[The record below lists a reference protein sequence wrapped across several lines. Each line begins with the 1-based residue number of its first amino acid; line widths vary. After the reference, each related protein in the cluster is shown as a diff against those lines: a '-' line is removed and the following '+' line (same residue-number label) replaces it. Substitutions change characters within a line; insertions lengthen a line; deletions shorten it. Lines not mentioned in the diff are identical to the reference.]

1 MTSYHRHLSRKVEF
15 ARDAIVTW
23 IHDRNLASGD
33 RLPPYSQLREEFGLG
48 SQTIAAAV
56 GSLCELG
63 VLEVRDKVGIFVKNP
78 EGGHLAGRTIAVA
91 VRRLVGSSYAAM
103 LAGFIQKLLN
113 EHNCRCLT
121 FYQQSDP
128 ELAPRPNLNEFPGLE
143 QAAAEH
149 RFDGMISLCPISDA
163 ARRRLENCG
172 IKYCFIGD
180 DDHPAPAFGVLIDVQ
195 GFIGSAKRKLEQA
208 GCRRIVQF
216 CASAT
221 QAAQR
226 RHLLATVTGCSYD
239 GGAAIAREFL
249 ALPPEKRPD
258 GIVSDDDT
266 IVSGFLAELVS
277 RQSEYLP
284 LVATIIHEEIGER
297 YPSPRMILYLQNVE
311 EYARMAVGLLLKM
324 LQGVIVN
331 DTMVTYK
338 FKELSRPRETVSR
351 AVAGIS
357 EKQTIINSAPGA

>member
-1 MTSYHRHLSRKVEF
+1 MVLFRFDKMTRYHRHLSRKVEF
-15 ARDAIVTW
+15 ARDALVTW
-23 IHDRNLASGD
+23 IHDRKLGSGD
-33 RLPPYSQLREEFGLG
+33 RLPSYSQLREEFGLG

-56 GSLCELG
+56 GSLCEVD

-78 EGGHLAGRTIAVA
+78 EGGHLAGRTVAVA

-113 EHNCRCLT
+113 ERNCRCLT

-128 ELAPRPNLNEFPGLE
+128 ELAPRPGLSEFPGLE

-149 RFDGMISLCPISDA
+149 RFDGMISLCPFSA
-163 ARRRLENCG
+163 AAVRHLGECG
-172 IKYCFIGD
+172 IRYCFIGD
-180 DDHPAPAFGVLIDVQ
+180 DDHPAPAAGVLIDVR
-195 GFIGSAKRKLEQA
+195 GFIAGARRKLEEA

-226 RHLLATVTGCSYD
+226 RELLPAVTGCSYD
-239 GGAAIAREFL
+239 GGAAIAREGL
-249 ALPPEKRPD
+249 ARPAAERPD

-277 RQSEYLP
+277 RQSGAEKYLP

-297 YPSPRMILYLQNVE
+297 YPSPRMILYSQNVE
-311 EYARMAVGLLLKM
+311 EYAKLAVDLLLRM
-324 LQGVIVN
+324 VQGAAVDAPVA
-331 DTMVTYK
+331 TYE
-338 FKELSRPRETVSR
+338 FRELSRAGETVSPVR
-351 AVAGIS
+351 
-357 EKQTIINSAPGA
+357 

>member
-1 MTSYHRHLSRKVEF
+1 MTTFHRHLSRKVEF
-15 ARDAIVTW
+15 ARDAIVTL
-23 IHDRNLASGD
+23 IHDRRLAPGD
-33 RLPPYSQLREEFGLG
+33 RLPSYSQLREALGLG

-78 EGGHLAGRTIAVA
+78 EGGHLAGRTVAVA

-128 ELAPRPNLNEFPGLE
+128 ELAPRPGLNEFPGLE

-149 RFDGMISLCPISDA
+149 RFDGMISLCPFSDS
-163 ARRRLENCG
+163 ARRHLDGCG
-172 IKYCFIGD
+172 IRYCFIGD
-180 DDHPAPAFGVLIDVQ
+180 DDHPASAFGVLIDVR
-195 GFIGSAKRKLEQA
+195 GFISDAKRKLEQA

-216 CASAT
+216 CASDA

-249 ALPPEKRPD
+249 SLPPEQRPD

-277 RQSEYLP
+277 RQSGTDGYLP

-297 YPSPRMILYLQNVE
+297 YPSPRMILYSQNVE
-311 EYARMAVGLLLKM
+311 EYAKLAVGLLLKM
-324 LQGVIVN
+324 LQGVVVH

-351 AVAGIS
+351 AVV
-357 EKQTIINSAPGA
+357 

>member
-1 MTSYHRHLSRKVEF
+1 MTRFHQHLSRKVEF

-23 IHDRNLASGD
+23 IHDRNLAPGD
-33 RLPPYSQLREEFGLG
+33 RLPSYSQLREELGLG

-56 GSLCELG
+56 GSLCEVD

-78 EGGHLAGRTIAVA
+78 EGGHLAGRTVAVA

-113 EHNCRCLT
+113 ERNCRCLT

-128 ELAPRPNLNEFPGLE
+128 ELEPRPGLGEFPGLE

-149 RFDGMISLCPISDA
+149 RFDGMISLCPFSDGA
-163 ARRRLENCG
+163 LRHLDDCG
-172 IKYCFIGD
+172 VKYCFIGD
-180 DDHPAPAFGVLIDVQ
+180 DDHPASPFSVLIDVQ
-195 GFIGSAKRKLEQA
+195 GFINGAKRKLEQS

-216 CASAT
+216 CASPN
-221 QAAQR
+221 QAERR
-226 RHLLATVTGCSYD
+226 RHLLTTVTGCSYD

-258 GIVSDDDT
+258 GIISDDDT

-277 RQSEYLP
+277 RRAVGISYLP

-297 YPSPRMILYLQNVE
+297 YPSPRMILYSQNVE
-311 EYARMAVGLLLKM
+311 EYANLAVGLLLKM
-324 LQGVIVN
+324 MQGAVAS
-331 DTMVTYK
+331 DTTMIIYR
-338 FKELSRPRETVSR
+338 FKELSRTREKGSAR
-351 AVAGIS
+351 PL
-357 EKQTIINSAPGA
+357 INVW

>member
-1 MTSYHRHLSRKVEF
+1 MVLFRFDKMTRYHRHLSRKVEF
-15 ARDAIVTW
+15 ARDALVTW
-23 IHDRNLASGD
+23 IHDRKLGSGD
-33 RLPPYSQLREEFGLG
+33 RLPSYSQLREEFGLG

-56 GSLCELG
+56 GSLCEVD

-78 EGGHLAGRTIAVA
+78 EGGHLAGRTVAVA

-113 EHNCRCLT
+113 EQNCRCLT

-128 ELAPRPNLNEFPGLE
+128 ELEPRPDLCEFPGLE

-149 RFDGMISLCPISDA
+149 RFDGMISLCPFSDS
-163 ARRRLENCG
+163 ARRQLDDCG

-180 DDHPAPAFGVLIDVQ
+180 DDHPAPASGVLIDVQ
-195 GFIGSAKRKLEQA
+195 GFIGDAKRKLEQA

-226 RHLLATVTGCSYD
+226 RKLLTTVTGCSYD

-249 ALPPEKRPD
+249 ALPPGERPD

-266 IVSGFLAELVS
+266 IVSGFLAELFS
-277 RQSEYLP
+277 HQSGAEAYLP

-297 YPSPRMILYLQNVE
+297 YPSRRMILYSQNVE
-311 EYARMAVGLLLKM
+311 EYAKLAVDLLLKM
-324 LQGVIVN
+324 LQGVDVSSPVVI
-331 DTMVTYK
+331 YR
-338 FKELSRPRETVSR
+338 FKELPRTGETVSR
-351 AVAGIS
+351 VRVG
-357 EKQTIINSAPGA
+357 

>member
-1 MTSYHRHLSRKVEF
+1 MTRYHRHLSRKVEF

-23 IHDRNLASGD
+23 IHDRNLAPGD
-33 RLPPYSQLREEFGLG
+33 RLPPYSQLREELGLG

-56 GSLCELG
+56 GSLCEVD

-78 EGGHLAGRTIAVA
+78 EGGHLAGRTVAVA

-113 EHNCRCLT
+113 ERNCRCLT

-128 ELAPRPNLNEFPGLE
+128 ELEPRPGLGEFPGLE

-149 RFDGMISLCPISDA
+149 RFDGMISLCPFSDNA
-163 ARRRLENCG
+163 LQRLDDCG
-172 IKYCFIGD
+172 VKYCFIGD
-180 DDHPAPAFGVLIDVQ
+180 DDHPDSPFSVLIDVQ
-195 GFIGSAKRKLEQA
+195 GFINGARRKLEQS

-216 CASAT
+216 CASPI
-221 QAAQR
+221 QAERR
-226 RHLLATVTGCSYD
+226 RHLLETVTGCSYD
-239 GGAAIAREFL
+239 GGAAIARAFL
-249 ALPPEKRPD
+249 AQPPEKRPD

-277 RQSEYLP
+277 HRSAGGAYLP

-297 YPSPRMILYLQNVE
+297 YPSPRMILYSQNVE
-311 EYARMAVGLLLKM
+311 EYANLAVGLLIKM
-324 LQGVIVN
+324 MQGAAVN
-331 DTMVTYK
+331 GSTMITYK
-338 FKELSRPRETVSR
+338 FKELSRTRETGSAR
-351 AVAGIS
+351 PS
-357 EKQTIINSAPGA
+357 INVW

>member
-1 MTSYHRHLSRKVEF
+1 MTRYHRHLSRKVEF

-23 IHDRNLASGD
+23 IHDRKLAPGD
-33 RLPPYSQLREEFGLG
+33 RLPSYSQLRGEFGLG

-63 VLEVRDKVGIFVKNP
+63 VLEVRDKVGICVKNP
-78 EGGHLAGRTIAVA
+78 EGGHLAGRTSAVA

-128 ELAPRPNLNEFPGLE
+128 ELEPRPGLSGFPGLE

-163 ARRRLENCG
+163 ARRQLDSCG

-180 DDHPAPAFGVLIDVQ
+180 NDHPAPACGVLIDVQ
-195 GFIGSAKRKLEQA
+195 GFIVGARRKLEPA

-216 CASAT
+216 CASPA
-221 QAAQR
+221 QAEQR
-226 RHLLATVTGCSYD
+226 RHLLPPVTGCSYE

-266 IVSGFLAELVS
+266 IVSGFF
-277 RQSEYLP
+277 
-284 LVATIIHEEIGER
+284 
-297 YPSPRMILYLQNVE
+297 
-311 EYARMAVGLLLKM
+311 AR
-324 LQGVIVN
+324 
-331 DTMVTYK
+331 
-338 FKELSRPRETVSR
+338 
-351 AVAGIS
+351 
-357 EKQTIINSAPGA
+357 

>member
-1 MTSYHRHLSRKVEF
+1 MTRYHRHLSRKVEF

-23 IHDRNLASGD
+23 IHDRKLASGD
-33 RLPPYSQLREEFGLG
+33 RLPPYSRLREEFGLG

-78 EGGHLAGRTIAVA
+78 EGGHLAGRTVAVA

-128 ELAPRPNLNEFPGLE
+128 EREPHPGMGEFPGLE

-149 RFDGMISLCPISDA
+149 RFDGMISLCPFSDS
-163 ARRRLENCG
+163 ARRQLDNCG

-180 DDHPAPAFGVLIDVQ
+180 NDLPEPAACGVLIDVQ
-195 GFIGSAKRKLEQA
+195 GFIDSARRKLEQS

-216 CASAT
+216 CASPV
-221 QAAQR
+221 QAEQR
-226 RHLLATVTGCSYD
+226 RHLLEPVTGCSYD

-249 ALPPEKRPD
+249 SRPPEERPD

-277 RQSEYLP
+277 TQDGADRYLP
-284 LVATIIHEEIGER
+284 LVATIIHDEIGER
-297 YPSPRMILYLQNVE
+297 YPSPRMILYSQNVE
-311 EYARMAVGLLLKM
+311 EYATLAVQLLLKM
-324 LQGVIVN
+324 LRGAAVG
-331 DTMVTYK
+331 DTAVTYR
-338 FKELSRPRETVSR
+338 FRELARARE
-351 AVAGIS
+351 ALPA
-357 EKQTIINSAPGA
+357 SADE

>member
-1 MTSYHRHLSRKVEF
+1 MTPYHRHLSRKVEF

-23 IHDRNLASGD
+23 IHDWKLAAGD
-33 RLPPYSQLREEFGLG
+33 RLPPYSKLREEFGLG

-78 EGGHLAGRTIAVA
+78 EGGHLAGRTVAVA
-91 VRRLVGSSYAAM
+91 VRSLVGSSYAAM
-103 LAGFIQKLLN
+103 LAGFIQKQLN

-128 ELAPRPNLNEFPGLE
+128 ELAPRPDLNEFPGLE

-149 RFDGMISLCPISDA
+149 RFDGMISLCPFADA

-172 IKYCFIGD
+172 VKYCFIGD
-180 DDHPAPAFGVLIDVQ
+180 DDHPAPAFGVLIDVK

-216 CASAT
+216 CASPT

-239 GGAAIAREFL
+239 GGAEIARKFL
-249 ALPPEKRPD
+249 ALPPEERPD

-277 RQSEYLP
+277 CQPAGEGYLP
-284 LVATIIHEEIGER
+284 LVATIVHEEIGER
-297 YPSPRMILYLQNVE
+297 YPSPRMILYSQNVE
-311 EYARMAVGLLLKM
+311 AYAKQAVALLLKM
-324 LQGVIVN
+324 LQGAVVN

-338 FKELSRPRETVSR
+338 FKELSRTRETVSPVR
-351 AVAGIS
+351 QI
-357 EKQTIINSAPGA
+357 KR

>member
-1 MTSYHRHLSRKVEF
+1 MTRYHRHLSRKVEF
-15 ARDAIVTW
+15 ARDALVTW
-23 IHDRNLASGD
+23 IHDWKLGSGD
-33 RLPPYSQLREEFGLG
+33 RLPSYSQLREEFGLG

-78 EGGHLAGRTIAVA
+78 EGGHLAGRTVAVA

-128 ELAPRPNLNEFPGLE
+128 ELEPRPGLGEFPGLE

-149 RFDGMISLCPISDA
+149 RFDGMISLCPISDS
-163 ARRRLENCG
+163 ARRRLDDCG

-180 DDHPAPAFGVLIDVQ
+180 NDQPVPACGVLIDVP
-195 GFIGSAKRKLEQA
+195 GFISGARRKLEQA

-221 QAAQR
+221 QAEQR

-249 ALPPEKRPD
+249 ARTPERRPD

-277 RQSEYLP
+277 SQSGGDRYLP
-284 LVATIIHEEIGER
+284 LVATIIHDEIGER
-297 YPSPRMILYLQNVE
+297 YPSPRMILYSQNVE
-311 EYARMAVGLLLKM
+311 EYATLAVKLLLKM
-324 LQGVIVN
+324 LQGAVVDDTVVI
-331 DTMVTYK
+331 YR
-338 FKELSRPRETVSR
+338 FKELLRTREELS
-351 AVAGIS
+351 VAAD
-357 EKQTIINSAPGA
+357 E